1 MSHRPPAFRE
11 ILLVLAATSVLT
23 APVIAQTTPAR
34 VPPDSLLAY
43 SGIFRLGRGHDV
55 AISPFRTPAGWGLLL
70 SDVGTDQLRFLTSA
84 GPDAFTSGAELTRPT
99 PIEWRLQFGRAGST
113 ITSLSVAPEGSS
125 VSWTASRVP
134 LDAVPVSF
142 ANGGIVLKGFVY
154 RPKNPT
160 RDLPLIALAHG
171 SEESDRYSFGP
182 IPLVL
187 ASRGFAVLAYDKRG
201 TGLSSGDWKSVGLEE
216 YADDLVAGIRASIAG
231 GGIDTSRIA
240 VLGLSEGGWVAPL
253 ASSRFPAIRAI
264 AAISGGART
273 KGDAYVHKV
282 RRAGEA
288 SGLSPAGVDSAAR
301 AAQQFVQAATERV
314 RLKESPTGL
323 DRRLAYDPTK
333 DWRQFKGPVLY
344 MGGEADVLESG
355 PLAADWFRQISVE
368 AGNADVTIRLWPRTH
383 HSLILGVTGEP
394 SEFQTFRGIKQLAP
408 GYWDVLIGWLDRYV
422 RALASTPTPRGG

>member
-1 MSHRPPAFRE
+1 
-11 ILLVLAATSVLT
+11 
-23 APVIAQTTPAR
+23 
-34 VPPDSLLAY
+34 
-43 SGIFRLGRGHDV
+43 
-55 AISPFRTPAGWGLLL
+55 
-70 SDVGTDQLRFLTSA
+70 
-84 GPDAFTSGAELTRPT
+84 
-99 PIEWRLQFGRAGST
+99 
-113 ITSLSVAPEGSS
+113 
-125 VSWTASRVP
+125 
-134 LDAVPVSF
+134 VPVSF
-142 ANGGIVLKGFVY
+142 ANGGILLKGFVY
-154 RPKNPT
+154 RPKNST

-253 ASSRFPAIRAI
+253 ASSRFPTISAI

-282 RRAGEA
+282 RRASEA
-288 SGLSPAGVDSAAR
+288 SGASPAGVDSTAR
-301 AAQQFVQAATERV
+301 VAQQFVQAATERV
-314 RLKESPTGL
+314 RLGKSPTGL

-333 DWRQFKGPVLY
+333 HWRQFKGPILY

-355 PLAADWFRQISVE
+355 PLAADWFRQVSVE
-368 AGNADVTIRLWPRTH
+368 TGNPDVTIRLWPRTH

-422 RALASTPTPRGG
+422 RALASTPTPQGG